1 MKEEKKTFK
10 EKWQDKKYQ
19 AKVKLSGYGIFVLIV
34 VLMLSVGGGNVP
46 EDNYN
51 NLEDNPSNNVPEEE
65 NKKIEFNKPDVNNY
79 TYETTIST
87 KKDDIIKEYYYHGKV
102 LDAYEEVVKEVE
114 KNFNTYRIKDNK
126 YYLYNNDKYVLTT
139 EKEVYDI
146 LDYNYLNID
155 NINNY
160 LSLSKVVD
168 NKYQVYLK
176 DIILDNV
183 SEDYITITV
192 EESSLNIDYTKL
204 INTLENEEYNSYVV
218 NIKYTV

>member
-10 EKWQDKKYQ
+10 EKCQDKKYQ

-51 NLEDNPSNNVPEEE
+51 NLEDNPSNNVTEEE

-176 DIILDNV
+176 DIILDNT
-183 SEDYITITV
+183 SEDYITINM
-192 EESSLNIDYTKL
+192 ENMKLNIDYTNL
-204 INTLENEEYNSYVV
+204 INVLENEEYDSYIVEIEY
-218 NIKYTV
+218 IK

>member
-19 AKVKLSGYGIFVLIV
+19 AKVKLSGYGIFILIV
-34 VLMLSVGGGNVP
+34 VLMVSIGGGNVP

-51 NLEDNPSNNVPEEE
+51 NLEDIPNNNINEEE
-65 NKKIEFNKPDVNNY
+65 NEKIEFNKPDVNNY
-79 TYETTIST
+79 TYEITIST
-87 KKDDIIKEYYYHGKV
+87 KKEDITKEYYYHGKV

-114 KNFNTYRIKDNK
+114 KNFYNYRIKDNK
-126 YYLYNNDKYVLTT
+126 YYVYNNDKYVLTT

-146 LDYNYLNID
+146 LDYNYLDID

-176 DIILDNV
+176 DIILDNT
-183 SEDYITITV
+183 SEDYITINMENMKV
-192 EESSLNIDYTKL
+192 NIDYTNL
-204 INTLENEEYNSYVV
+204 INILESEEYDSY
-218 NIKYTV
+218 IMEIEYTK